1 MNRSTIKKL
10 YREAIIN
17 VFGCGDK
24 EIDAELIAAAKK
36 SIHLGDQAPG
46 GWSPDSV
53 LEIYCESGIPN
64 ATDYFNPSDFGFS
77 GETTFNSEQWGVVD
91 GMVNLML
98 EAMGRHERYHHEPY
112 NAAVV
117 NIWAE

>member
-1 MNRSTIKKL
+1 MNRSTIRKL
-10 YREAIIN
+10 YREAIVN

-24 EIDAELIAAAKK
+24 KFDAELISAAKR
-36 SIHLGDQAPG
+36 SVHLGDQAPG
-46 GWSPDSV
+46 GWSPESV

-64 ATDYFNPSDFGFS
+64 ATDYFCPQEHGFEGKTTYNSD
-77 GETTFNSEQWGVVD
+77 QWDVVD

-98 EAMGRHERYHHEPY
+98 EAMGYSGRYHHEPY

-117 NIWAE
+117 NIWES